1 MTTSDVQ
8 RQQKIDDLLM
18 QQCETAEA
26 AVFLWE
32 RIAAKIISL
41 VGEGGFNAL
50 YARSIFLCQSA
61 FPWLASGMLP
71 AQPEYRFAKLK
82 ASLEAQAPEQANA
95 AQRLLLITFIDILA
109 TLIGERLT
117 EHILSSVLDHGAGPH
132 L

>member
-32 RIAAKIISL
+32 RIAVEIISL

-50 YARSIFLCQSA
+50 YTRSIFLCQSA
-61 FPWLASGMLP
+61 FPWLAPGVWP
-71 AQPEYRFAKLK
+71 AQPEYRFAELK

-95 AQRLLLITFIDILA
+95 ANRLLLITFIDILA
-109 TLIGERLT
+109 TLIGEKLT